1 MQLHCVL
8 EIEEEPFFMVCELSL
23 EHDDSEFTLAQSE
36 NAANTK
42 STLILCEKI
51 RQGLCIRQ
59 LTSYK

>member
-1 MQLHCVL
+1 
-8 EIEEEPFFMVCELSL
+8 MVCELSL

-51 RQGLCIRQ
+51 TQGLCIRQ